1 MEIRK
6 PSISGKKSY
15 QDDPD
20 NEISEMGEGVTTGK
34 SKDLLKRIIKLLK
47 NFKW

>member
-1 MEIRK
+1 MEVRK
-6 PSISGKKSY
+6 PLVSGKKSFD
-15 QDDPD
+15 QNDS
-20 NEISEMGEGVTTGK
+20 EISEMGQGVTTGK

>member
-6 PSISGKKSY
+6 HSISGKKSY